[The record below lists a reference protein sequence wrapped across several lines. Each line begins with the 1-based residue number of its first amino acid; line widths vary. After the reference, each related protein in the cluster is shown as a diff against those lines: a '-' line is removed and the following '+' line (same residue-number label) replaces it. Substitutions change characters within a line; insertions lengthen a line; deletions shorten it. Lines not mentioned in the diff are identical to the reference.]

1 MPVPQDEARA
11 THCGKIAADAGAI
24 DWGGDAEAIARAI
37 RAYQPWPGSWC
48 KREGRRLGLL
58 SARATARVEQALP
71 GERLEAG
78 TEETPLRIA
87 CGEGALAILKLQ
99 PEGKRPLSALDYLRG
114 KPLPAG
120 SLLERG

>member
-1 MPVPQDEARA
+1 MVSLRRALWLAVGAALCLCWIAPLRLAQYVHTPVKV
-11 THCGKIAADAGAI
+11 G
-24 DWGGDAEAIARAI
+24 
-37 RAYQPWPGSWC
+37 
-48 KREGRRLGLL
+48 
-58 SARATARVEQALP
+58 TARVEQALP

-99 PEGKRPLSALDYLRG
+99 PAGKKPLSALDYLRG

-120 SLLERG
+120 ALLERG